1 LVVED
6 DAVVALLYK
15 NLLET
20 EGYEIQPCGDG
31 VTALETLAQ
40 EKFDAVILDLMIPQV
55 DGIQVLKG
63 MRASVKNALTPAII
77 VTAAR
82 LQVVQDEAMRYG
94 AKRFL
99 DKTQTDQVVA
109 ALREIL
115 AEGVALGPGK
125 LRLAP
130 LAPIAPQA
138 PPQKPAALSVPIDPE
153 ESPKPKGLARLFRRR
168 NTGPVERQNR
178 HRKSEG
184 SRPQE

>member
-15 NLLET
+15 EMLGR

-31 VTALETLAQ
+31 ATALETLSQ
-40 EKFDAVILDLMIPQV
+40 EKFDAVVLDLMIPQV

-94 AKRFL
+94 AKLFV
-99 DKTQTDQVVA
+99 DKTQIDRVLG

-138 PPQKPAALSVPIDPE
+138 RPQKPAALAVPIDLE

-168 NTGPVERQNR
+168 GT
-178 HRKSEG
+178 
-184 SRPQE
+184 